1 MSDCSL
7 LYRPSQDMVFPLQW
21 PVRGK
26 DGSLITEIL
35 VPKGTL
41 ILPALQASNCN
52 KALWGDDS
60 MEWKPERWLE
70 PLPSE
75 LEETRIPGIYSH
87 L

>member
-1 MSDCSL
+1 
-7 LYRPSQDMVFPLQW
+7 MVFPLQW

-26 DGSLITEIL
+26 DGSLITEML

-60 MEWKPERWLE
+60 MEWKPERWLNGVPTSVE
-70 PLPSE
+70 DAHV
-75 LEETRIPGIYSH
+75 PGIYAHS
-87 L
+87 